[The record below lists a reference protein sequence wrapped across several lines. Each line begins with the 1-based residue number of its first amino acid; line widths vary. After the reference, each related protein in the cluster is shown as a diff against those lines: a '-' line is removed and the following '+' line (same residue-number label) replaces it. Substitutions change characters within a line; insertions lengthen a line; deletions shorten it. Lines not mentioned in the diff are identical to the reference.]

1 MIDDGFET
9 SVRKFL
15 KQVGVTAH
23 QELEKAARAA
33 AADGSATTRVARAVI
48 TLEGTGLQHVV
59 EAEITLPPPHG

>member
-1 MIDDGFET
+1 MTDDAFET

-23 QELEKAARAA
+23 QKL
-33 AADGSATTRVARAVI
+33 ADTVAEGGLAGRKVATARAVI

-59 EAEITLPPPHG
+59 EGEITLPGADG

>member
-1 MIDDGFET
+1 MTDDAFDT

-23 QELEKAARAA
+23 QALEGAARAA

-48 TLEGTGLQHVV
+48 TLEGTSLQHVV
-59 EAEITLPPPHG
+59 EVEIVLPTPHG